1 MKFAP
6 RSLRFSLKRSSPSR
20 ILASALLGLG
30 ILASLGCA
38 PDGNE
43 DALSMFGVDKGELLY
58 STSMGTA
65 SSIEGWKMEGP
76 GEIVFKDGWME
87 MYSPGEKMH
96 HVFWCPEAFPSSF
109 IAQWTMQNLKTEAGL
124 CIVFF
129 AANGLQG
136 QDVMD
141 PSLPPRDG
149 TFSLYNN
156 DQLTNYHISYYANTP
171 KLPDRPVARL
181 RKNPGKNIVYEG
193 PPGIAAKSEAIHQ
206 VTLIKDEAHIQL
218 YVDDRKI
225 IDWVDDGAVNGS
237 SLGAGKIALRQM
249 QWTHF
254 RYRDFKVWRIE

>member
-1 MKFAP
+1 MKFVP
-6 RSLRFSLKRSSPSR
+6 HLLRFSLKRSSPSH
-20 ILASALLGLG
+20 ILASSLLGLVA
-30 ILASLGCA
+30 LASLGCV

-43 DALSMFGVDKGELLY
+43 DATSSFGAVKGELLY
-58 STSMGTA
+58 STSMENA
-65 SSIEGWKMEGP
+65 SSIDGWKMEGP
-76 GEIVFKDGWME
+76 GEIVFNDGWME
-87 MYSPGEKMH
+87 MYSPEEKMH

-109 IAQWTMQNLKTEAGL
+109 IAQWSMQNLKTEAGL

-129 AANGLQG
+129 AANGLKG

-149 TFSLYNN
+149 TFSQYNN

-171 KLPDRPVARL
+171 NLPDRPVARL

-193 PPGIAAKSEAIHQ
+193 PPGIAAKSGAIHQ

-218 YVDDRKI
+218 YVDNRKI
-225 IDWVDDGAVNGS
+225 IDWVDDGAVNSGF
-237 SLGAGKIALRQM
+237 LGAGKIALRQM

-254 RYRDFKVWRIE
+254 RYRDFKVWGIE